1 VRIADTLI
9 QELEQEG
16 KTTRRVLDR
25 VPAEKLTW
33 KPHEKSLSIG
43 QLALHLA
50 RLNGGIAPMAVSDT
64 FELVGNPFQFAE
76 ASNKAEIMATF
87 DEGLT
92 RAKTVIG
99 AMDDATITGLWTMK
113 MGDKTIMNMPRV
125 ALFRALLCNHAYHHR
140 GQLSVYLRLL
150 NVEVPSIYGPRMRI
164 RLRWD
169 KRTVMD
175 GGLHDPN
182 TQRLSVELGKLRH
195 HSHHRDRSA

>member
-1 VRIADTLI
+1 MRIADTLI

-25 VPAEKLTW
+25 VPTDRLSW
-33 KPHEKSLSIG
+33 KPHEKSLSVG

-50 RLNGGIAPMAVSDT
+50 RLNGSIAPMAVPDT

-76 ASNKAEIMATF
+76 ASSKAEIMNVF

-92 RAKTVIG
+92 KAKAVLG
-99 AMDDATITGLWTMK
+99 EMNDATISAPWSMK
-113 MGDKTIMNMPRV
+113 MGEKMIMSMPRL

-150 NVEVPSIYGPRMRI
+150 NLEVPSIYGP
-164 RLRWD
+164 
-169 KRTVMD
+169 
-175 GGLHDPN
+175 
-182 TQRLSVELGKLRH
+182 
-195 HSHHRDRSA
+195 SADENPFAAG

>member
-1 VRIADTLI
+1 MPIADTLI

-43 QLALHLA
+43 QLSLHLA
-50 RLNGGIAPMAVSDT
+50 RLNGSIAPMAVPDT
-64 FELVGNPFQFAE
+64 FELVGNPFQFVE
-76 ASNKAEIMATF
+76 ASHKAEIMDTF

-92 RAKTVIG
+92 RAKAVIG
-99 AMDDATITGLWTMK
+99 AMDDAAITSLWTMK
-113 MGDKTIMNMPRV
+113 MGDKSIMSMPRV

-150 NVEVPSIYGPRMRI
+150 NVDVPSIYGP
-164 RLRWD
+164 
-169 KRTVMD
+169 
-175 GGLHDPN
+175 
-182 TQRLSVELGKLRH
+182 
-195 HSHHRDRSA
+195 SADENPFAG

>member
-1 VRIADTLI
+1 MRIADTLI

-25 VPAEKLTW
+25 VPADNLTW

-50 RLNGGIAPMAVSDT
+50 RLNGGIAPMAVPDT

-76 ASNKAEIMATF
+76 ASNKAEIMEAF

-99 AMDDATITGLWTMK
+99 AMDDATITSPWTMK
-113 MGDKTIMNMPRV
+113 MGDKNIMSMPRV

-150 NVEVPSIYGPRMRI
+150 NVDVPSIYGP
-164 RLRWD
+164 
-169 KRTVMD
+169 
-175 GGLHDPN
+175 
-182 TQRLSVELGKLRH
+182 
-195 HSHHRDRSA
+195 SADENPFAA